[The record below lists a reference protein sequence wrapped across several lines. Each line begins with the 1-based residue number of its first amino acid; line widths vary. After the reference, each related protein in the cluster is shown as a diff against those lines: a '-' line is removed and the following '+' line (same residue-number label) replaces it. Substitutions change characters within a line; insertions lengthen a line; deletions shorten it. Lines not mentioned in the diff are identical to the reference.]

1 MKFNLRSVI
10 LGSGEGGYSGTSLDG
25 LRQVS
30 ERGALM
36 EKQNNPSELTTTLH
50 LARENQGQA
59 HSSAHLENI
68 LSEASEEDA
77 DVLRKIITGDGEV
90 AMIYIHRGPS
100 QGSRYLITAE
110 GASIGRAATNEIFLD
125 DVTVSRKHAQISVS
139 EKAFHFTD
147 LGSLNGS
154 YINGVQSTK
163 QHLQSGDEIQ
173 IGKFHMLFIG
183 AQLLTG
189 EK

>member
-1 MKFNLRSVI
+1 M
-10 LGSGEGGYSGTSLDG
+10 D
-25 LRQVS
+25 
-30 ERGALM
+30 
-36 EKQNNPSELTTTLH
+36 KQNNPSELTTTLH
-50 LARENQGQA
+50 LSREDQGQP

-68 LSEASEEDA
+68 LAEANDEDA
-77 DVLRKIITGDGEV
+77 GVLRKIISGDGEV

-100 QGSRYLITAE
+100 QGSRYLITST

-139 EKAFHFTD
+139 GKAFHFTD

-154 YINGVQSTK
+154 YINNLQSTK
-163 QHLQSGDEIQ
+163 HHLQSGDEIQ

-183 AQLLTG
+183 AQQLTG

>member
-1 MKFNLRSVI
+1 
-10 LGSGEGGYSGTSLDG
+10 
-25 LRQVS
+25 
-30 ERGALM
+30 M

-77 DVLRKIITGDGEV
+77 NVLRKIIAGDGEV

-100 QGSRYLITAE
+100 QGSRYLITAA
-110 GASIGRAATNEIFLD
+110 GASIGRAASNEIFLD

-163 QHLQSGDEIQ
+163 AHLQSGDEIQ

-183 AQLLTG
+183 AQRLTG

>member
-1 MKFNLRSVI
+1 
-10 LGSGEGGYSGTSLDG
+10 
-25 LRQVS
+25 
-30 ERGALM
+30 M

-77 DVLRKIITGDGEV
+77 NVLRKIIAGDGEV

-100 QGSRYLITAE
+100 QGSRYLITAA
-110 GASIGRAATNEIFLD
+110 GASIGRAASNEIFLD

-183 AQLLTG
+183 AQRLTG

>member
-1 MKFNLRSVI
+1 
-10 LGSGEGGYSGTSLDG
+10 
-25 LRQVS
+25 
-30 ERGALM
+30 M

-77 DVLRKIITGDGEV
+77 NVLRKIITGDGEV

-163 QHLQSGDEIQ
+163 AASSIWG
-173 IGKFHMLFIG
+173 
-183 AQLLTG
+183 
-189 EK
+189 